1 MYSIVYSLTA
11 VDLIYMKMTK
21 KGSLDVN
28 KYVTV
33 IVSMIVL
40 FVVVAAL
47 LPTLKASG
55 QDLNESIGGTIG
67 GIFGTTGILWT
78 LLAVGILVV
87 VIYAILPKKR

>member
-1 MYSIVYSLTA
+1 
-11 VDLIYMKMTK
+11 MKMTK

-55 QDLNESIGGTIG
+55 QDLNTSIGGTIG
-67 GIFGTTGILWT
+67 GIFGTAGVLWT